1 MLKRFP
7 WKRSG
12 GTAENSSKESGL
24 SLFGISVGGHGILKI
39 NFLYLLPRFV
49 ARRYSRVARGE
60 IEHGPL
66 SYNGRTLKICLV
78 GADGVGPS
86 TSFLSGKRST
96 AEPSAQSRKII
107 LQTPYSAVVPPKR
120 WNINSHRIDFP
131 TSLGWRSLSP
141 CLAGRQE
148 CMVRLH
154 GDTQMCYPL

>member
-1 MLKRFP
+1 M
-7 WKRSG
+7 
-12 GTAENSSKESGL
+12 
-24 SLFGISVGGHGILKI
+24 KI

-96 AEPSAQSRKII
+96 AEPSARISELYNRIVLGLAPAFRNLSKKNDRLKLINI
-107 LQTPYSAVVPPKR
+107 GVV
-120 WNINSHRIDFP
+120 FFGY
-131 TSLGWRSLSP
+131 T
-141 CLAGRQE
+141 
-148 CMVRLH
+148 
-154 GDTQMCYPL
+154 